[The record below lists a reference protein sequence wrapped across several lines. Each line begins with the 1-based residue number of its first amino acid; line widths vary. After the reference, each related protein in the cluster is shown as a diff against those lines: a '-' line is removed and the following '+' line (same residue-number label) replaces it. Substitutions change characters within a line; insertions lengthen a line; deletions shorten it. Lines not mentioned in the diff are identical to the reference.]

1 MRVDELCRNAGFHL
15 HLVRLSFP
23 YNDAMILRRVIAYLV
38 LSALSACSVNPVTGD
53 RDLMLVSGEQELAMG
68 LQNYVPMQQS
78 QGGTYDVDPA
88 LTEYVSSVG
97 HKLAAV
103 SEVKLPYEFVV
114 LNNSVPNAWALPGGK
129 IAINRGL
136 LTELNSEAELAAVL
150 GHEVVHA
157 AARHSAQQ
165 MSRGMVTQGLVLATT
180 VAANDSGYGD
190 LAVMGAGLA
199 GQLTLSRYGR
209 DAELESDKYG
219 MRYMSKAGYDP
230 QGAVTLQE
238 TFVRLSEGRDQDWM
252 SGLFA
257 SHPPSEER
265 VKENRRRAKNLPAG
279 GELGTERYA
288 AVMKKT
294 MAAKPAYDAYDKG
307 RKALGEKKNDE
318 ALALANEAMTLFPEE
333 ANFHSLRG
341 DVRLVNKQYGMAVTN
356 YNRAITRR
364 DDFFYYHLQ
373 RGIAKQE
380 LGQTDSAMVDLER
393 SLEFMPTAPAHFS
406 LGEIKEQRGQTDEA
420 IGHYKIVAKSGS
432 GDIAKAAYEAL
443 LRLELPT
450 QPASYISS
458 VCGSDDGGQVVVQV
472 RNDTPVPV
480 TGVQVQFQ
488 YVDSSGT
495 QRQKVQNFSGE
506 LAPGKIVSAGTW
518 LTPYPSTRCEAAV
531 IQARPAETPSRP

>member
-1 MRVDELCRNAGFHL
+1 MRNQRIYCLLLCTILAG
-15 HLVRLSFP
+15 
-23 YNDAMILRRVIAYLV
+23 
-38 LSALSACSVNPVTGD
+38 CSVNPVTGD

-68 LQNYVPMQQS
+68 LQNYAPMQQS
-78 QGGTYDVDPA
+78 QGGAYDVDPA
-88 LTEYVSSVG
+88 LTAYVENVG

-103 SEVKLPYEFVV
+103 SDVKLPYEFVV

-165 MSRGMVTQGLVLATT
+165 MSRGMMTQGLVLATT

-190 LAVMGAGLA
+190 LAAMGAGLA

-238 TFVRLSEGRDQDWM
+238 TFVRLSEGREQDWV

-257 SHPPSEER
+257 SHPPSQER

-279 GELGTERYA
+279 GELGADRYA
-288 AVMKKT
+288 AAMKKT
-294 MAAKPAYDAYDKG
+294 LAAKPAYEAYDKG
-307 RKALGEKKNDE
+307 RKALGEKKADE
-318 ALALANEAMTLFPEE
+318 ALVLANEALTLFPDE
-333 ANFHSLRG
+333 AHFHALRG
-341 DVRLVNKQYGMAVTN
+341 DVRLINEQYDMAVTN
-356 YNRAITRR
+356 YGRAISRR

-373 RGIAKQE
+373 RGIAKNE
-380 LGQTDSAMVDLER
+380 LGQTDSAVVDLER
-393 SLEFMPTAPAHFS
+393 SLEFMPTAPAHFT
-406 LGEIKEQRGQTDEA
+406 LGEIKEQRGQIDEA
-420 IGHYKIVAKSGS
+420 IEHYKIVAKSGS
-432 GDIAKAAYEAL
+432 GETAKAAYESL

-458 VCGSDDGGQVVVQV
+458 ACGSDNSGQIVVQV

-495 QRQKVQNFSGE
+495 QRQKVQSFSGE
-506 LAPGKIVSAGTW
+506 LAPGKTVTAGTG

-531 IQARPAETPSRP
+531 IQARPAATPSRP

>member
-1 MRVDELCRNAGFHL
+1 MRNQGIYCLLLCTIFAG
-15 HLVRLSFP
+15 
-23 YNDAMILRRVIAYLV
+23 
-38 LSALSACSVNPVTGD
+38 CSVNPVTGD

-78 QGGTYDVDPA
+78 QGGTYNVDPA
-88 LTEYVSSVG
+88 LTAYVESVG

-103 SEVKLPYEFVV
+103 SDVKLPYEFVV

-150 GHEVVHA
+150 GHEIVHA

-165 MSRGMVTQGLVLATT
+165 MSRGMMTQGLVLATT

-190 LAVMGAGLA
+190 LAAMGAGLA

-238 TFVRLSEGRDQDWM
+238 TFVRLSEGREQDWV

-257 SHPPSEER
+257 SHPPSQER
-265 VKENRRRAKNLPAG
+265 VKENRRRANKLPAG
-279 GELGTERYA
+279 GELGVERYA
-288 AVMKKT
+288 AAMKKT
-294 MAAKPAYDAYDKG
+294 MAAKPAYEAYDKG
-307 RKALGEKKNDE
+307 RKALSEKKADE
-318 ALALANEAMTLFPEE
+318 ASALANEALTLFPDE
-333 ANFHSLRG
+333 AHFHALRG
-341 DVRLVNKQYGMAVTN
+341 DVRLINKQYDMAVTN
-356 YNRAITRR
+356 YNRAISRQ

-373 RGIAKQE
+373 RGIARQE
-380 LGQTDSAMVDLER
+380 LGQTDAAVVDLER
-393 SLEFMPTAPAHFS
+393 SLELMPTAPAHFT

-420 IGHYKIVAKSGS
+420 IEHYKIVAKSGS
-432 GDIAKAAYEAL
+432 GETAKKAYEAL

-458 VCGSDDGGQVVVQV
+458 ACGSDNSGQIVVQV
-472 RNDTPVPV
+472 RNETPVPV
-480 TGVQVQFQ
+480 TGVQVRFQ

-495 QRQKVQNFSGE
+495 QRQRLQNFSGE
-506 LAPGKIVSAGTW
+506 LAPGKIVTAGTG
-518 LTPYPSTRCEAAV
+518 LTPYPSTRCDAVVVAA
-531 IQARPAETPSRP
+531 QPL